1 MLLSVCGFCFA
12 FLCDEFVSAWTDDFF
27 QISREAELERLGV
40 KVNGFY
46 QGGTRAIPL
55 PIFDETQWDHYLYH
69 KGKEN
74 AMNQQERLAS
84 DVGMHVLKKAG
95 VAGKKPSN
103 SPVYGKVCIDLFP
116 NETHCD

>member
-1 MLLSVCGFCFA
+1 MEPNSRIQIQRVH
-12 FLCDEFVSAWTDDFF
+12 STRTDDFF
-27 QISREAELERLGV
+27 QSSREAELERLGV

-95 VAGKKPSN
+95 VAGKRPSN
-103 SPVYGKVCIDLFP
+103 SPVYGCCIDLFP
-116 NETHCD
+116 YETHFD